1 MAMDGKIK
9 TDKQILEL
17 LDKRKRQVMDTASFI
32 QLNVLEKELRMLK
45 NRKKSESISDDV
57 VDYFEQRIKELNEHN
72 V

>member
-9 TDKQILEL
+9 IDKQILEL

-57 VDYFEQRIKELNEHN
+57 VDYLKRRIKELNSN
-72 V
+72 D

>member
-1 MAMDGKIK
+1 MEIIK

-57 VDYFEQRIKELNEHN
+57 VDYLKRRIKELNSN
-72 V
+72 D

>member
-1 MAMDGKIK
+1 MEIIK

-17 LDKRKRQVMDTASFI
+17 LDKRKRQVMDTASFM

-57 VDYFEQRIKELNEHN
+57 VDYLKRRIKELNSN
-72 V
+72 D

>member
-45 NRKKSESISDDV
+45 NRKKNESISDDV
-57 VDYFEQRIKELNEHN
+57 VDYLKRRIKELNSN
-72 V
+72 D

>member
-45 NRKKSESISDDV
+45 NRKKIESISDDV
-57 VDYFEQRIKELNEHN
+57 VDYLKRRIKELNSN
-72 V
+72 D

>member
-57 VDYFEQRIKELNEHN
+57 VDYLKRRIKELNLN
-72 V
+72 D

>member
-9 TDKQILEL
+9 TDKQMLEL

>member
-1 MAMDGKIK
+1 MDGKIK

-57 VDYFEQRIKELNEHN
+57 VDYLKRRIKELNSN
-72 V
+72 D

>member
-1 MAMDGKIK
+1 M
-9 TDKQILEL
+9 LEL

-57 VDYFEQRIKELNEHN
+57 VDYFERRINELNEHK

>member
-57 VDYFEQRIKELNEHN
+57 VDYFERRIKELNLN
-72 V
+72 D